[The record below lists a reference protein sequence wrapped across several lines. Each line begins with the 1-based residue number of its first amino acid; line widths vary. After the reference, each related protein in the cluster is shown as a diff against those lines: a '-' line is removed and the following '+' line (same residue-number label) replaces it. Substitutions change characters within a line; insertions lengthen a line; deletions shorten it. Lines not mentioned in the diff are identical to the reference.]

1 MTALDEARRAVMEI
15 DSHSMGPGQHAG
27 GGSVSQ
33 LAALAPLLRDLLCG
47 EGGALE
53 LLEKLEWVQGKCAWC
68 REQRNWGHAA
78 GCILAAFLRRAA
90 EELGASAPQAGGAG

>member
-53 LLEKLEWVQGKCAWC
+53 
-68 REQRNWGHAA
+68 
-78 GCILAAFLRRAA
+78 
-90 EELGASAPQAGGAG
+90 